1 MSRGLGDVYK
11 RQDQDDQGAAS
22 DEAPK
27 AVKRGGATVVVVIL
41 LSLVFYLA
49 GDRYTPYTT
58 QARVQAY
65 VVGVAPQVSGTVVE
79 VAVQNNQEVEVGDLL
94 FRVDTAQY
102 EIALAKARSDYENAL
117 RQVDAGDA
125 GVDAAR
131 ANLRSALANL
141 EKAEKDTSRLE
152 RLYKEDPGTISTRR
166 LEVSS
171 ATLDS
176 SRAAVSAA
184 EAGVAQAIE
193 AMGGAADEETNT
205 ILKVARTA
213 VEKAELD
220 LERTVI
226 RASTRGVITDL
237 RTEVGIYASAG
248 APVMTQV
255 SFQDVWIQAEF
266 TENNLGRMKPGTPVE
281 LLFDVMPG
289 EVYHGEVANIGLGI
303 SAAQPPPPGTLP
315 SISNNRDWLRQSQRF
330 PVIVRFPVDQDPQ
343 LVGNLRVGG
352 QASVIAYNEG
362 AWLTALLGR
371 AYIRVMSI
379 LAYAY

>member
-1 MSRGLGDVYK
+1 MSEPEEK
-11 RQDQDDQGAAS
+11 QADQDDQGGAS
-22 DEAPK
+22 DETPK

-65 VVGVAPQVSGTVVE
+65 VVGVAPQVSGNVVE
-79 VAVQNNQEVEVGDLL
+79 VAIQNNQEVEVGELL
-94 FRVDTAQY
+94 FRIDTAQY

-141 EKAEKDTSRLE
+141 EKAQKDTSRLE

-193 AMGGAADEETNT
+193 AMGGAADEQTNT

-237 RTEVGIYASAG
+237 RTEVGIYAGAG

-289 EVYHGEVANIGLGI
+289 EVYDGEVANIGLGI

>member
-1 MSRGLGDVYK
+1 MSEPEDK
-11 RQDQDDQGAAS
+11 QADQDDQGAAS

-248 APVMTQV
+248 SPVMTQV

-289 EVYHGEVANIGLGI
+289 EVYDGEVANIGLGI

>member
-1 MSRGLGDVYK
+1 MSEPEDK
-11 RQDQDDQGAAS
+11 QADQDDQGAAS

-289 EVYHGEVANIGLGI
+289 EVYDGEVANIGLGI